1 MSEHPLTHND
11 RMALDPQRKVVAKMA
26 RTTFTNVYEPPIDDA
41 CVKIDILQKELNIEQ
56 IMDNVTSAMSID
68 ALMNEVGEK
77 KAFRQRLLIAW
88 QMVCLLC
95 LFLLISTPFTASI
108 SDLERILAYGGRT
121 IGPLFL
127 PFAI

>member
-1 MSEHPLTHND
+1 MQTGQKRFVPHILDISRMSEHPLTHND
-11 RMALDPQRKVVAKMA
+11 RMALDPQRKIVAKMA

-77 KAFRQRLLIAW
+77 KAFRQRLLIHSAE
-88 QMVCLLC
+88 
-95 LFLLISTPFTASI
+95 TPA
-108 SDLERILAYGGRT
+108 
-121 IGPLFL
+121 PLR
-127 PFAI
+127 

>member
-88 QMVCLLC
+88 QMVCLLSFPANSNSVDG
-95 LFLLISTPFTASI
+95 LNL
-108 SDLERILAYGGRT
+108 
-121 IGPLFL
+121 
-127 PFAI
+127 

>member
-1 MSEHPLTHND
+1 
-11 RMALDPQRKVVAKMA
+11 MA

-41 CVKIDILQKELNIEQ
+41 CVRIDILQKELNIEQ

-88 QMVCLLC
+88 QMVCSLS
-95 LFLLISTPFTASI
+95 LFLLIPSPLTPSI
-108 SDLERILAYGGRT
+108 SDPERVLEYNGQK
-121 IGPLFL
+121 IGPLSMH
-127 PFAI
+127 FAV

>member
-1 MSEHPLTHND
+1 
-11 RMALDPQRKVVAKMA
+11 MA

-41 CVKIDILQKELNIEQ
+41 CVRIDILQKELNIEQ

-88 QMVCLLC
+88 QMVCSLS
-95 LFLLISTPFTASI
+95 LFLLIPCPLTPSI
-108 SDLERILAYGGRT
+108 SDPERVLEYNGRK
-121 IGPLFL
+121 IGPLSMH
-127 PFAI
+127 FAV